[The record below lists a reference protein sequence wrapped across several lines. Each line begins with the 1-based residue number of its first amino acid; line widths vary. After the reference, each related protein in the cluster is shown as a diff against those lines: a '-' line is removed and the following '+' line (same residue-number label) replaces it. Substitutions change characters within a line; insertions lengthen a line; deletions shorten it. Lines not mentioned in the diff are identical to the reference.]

1 MKKGLIIVAA
11 LGLLAV
17 VSCKK
22 DHTCNCT
29 FTSSGGA
36 FGDLSISA
44 DTVYTD
50 MKKKDAITACDLN
63 DASYNDGSENTTVEC
78 ELK

>member
-22 DHTCNCT
+22 DHTCACT
-29 FTSSGGA
+29 VSADG
-36 FGDLSISA
+36 LSITV
-44 DTVYTD
+44 DTTFAD
-50 MKKKDAITACDLN
+50 MKKKDAVAECDKG
-63 DASYNDGSENTTVEC
+63 DATLTVGGDTWTTEC

>member
-22 DHTCNCT
+22 DHTCACT
-29 FTSSGGA
+29 FSS
-36 FGDLSISA
+36 DNLTITV
-44 DTVYTD
+44 DTTFAD
-50 MKKKDAITACDLN
+50 MKKKDAAVECDKG
-63 DASYNDGSENTTVEC
+63 DASGNLGGSSFTTEC